1 VSIIKTP
8 APIDISDLK
17 KYFVDKETFF
27 EIDYAAS
34 TIREEKLLV
43 YISNLDLPC
52 DIKVDNDD
60 DAQELVRCYL
70 ESNFLV
76 TLPSLETLVIS
87 LLLQHKGI
95 EEVVNPEMLT
105 ALGPQL
111 DSWIQK
117 LDSLPLFNMYCIND
131 EELQEWVKSENEE
144 NDTADLTGVNFVSLL
159 KYEGFYQFYEKI
171 DSTPTYYSKYFNEY
185 MFKGSN
191 LFSYWAN
198 ENNPMFLLTSAIAE
212 GQIDTQNYIK
222 CVETDTEVYNEYV
235 EQETN

>member
-76 TLPSLETLVIS
+76 TLPSLEQLTIS

>member
-1 VSIIKTP
+1 MSIIKTP
-8 APIDISDLK
+8 APIDITDLK

-76 TLPSLETLVIS
+76 TLPSLEQLTIS

-222 CVETDTEVYNEYV
+222 CVETDTEVYNECV

>member
-1 VSIIKTP
+1 MSIIKTP

>member
-8 APIDISDLK
+8 APIDIADLK
-17 KYFVDKETFF
+17 KFFIDKETFF

-52 DIKVDNDD
+52 DITVDNDD
-60 DAQELVRCYL
+60 DALELVRCYL

-76 TLPSLETLVIS
+76 SLPSLEALVIS

-95 EEVVNPEMLT
+95 EEVKNQDMLT
-105 ALGPQL
+105 ALSLQL
-111 DSWIQK
+111 DSWVQK

-131 EELQEWVKSENEE
+131 EELQEWVKSEHKE
-144 NDTADLTGVNFVSLL
+144 NDTAELTGVNFVSLL
-159 KYEGFYQFYEKI
+159 KYEDFYQFYEKI

-212 GQIDTQNYIK
+212 GQIDTENYIK
-222 CVETDTEVYNEYV
+222 CVE
-235 EQETN
+235 QETN

>member
-1 VSIIKTP
+1 MSIIKTP

-76 TLPSLETLVIS
+76 TLPSLEQLTIS

>member
-1 VSIIKTP
+1 MSIIKTP

-76 TLPSLETLVIS
+76 TLPSLEQLTIS

-185 MFKGSN
+185 MFKGNN

-198 ENNPMFLLTSAIAE
+198 ENNPMFLLTNAIAQ

>member
-1 VSIIKTP
+1 MNIIKTP
-8 APIDISDLK
+8 APIDIADLK

-76 TLPSLETLVIS
+76 TLPSLEQFTIS

-131 EELQEWVKSENEE
+131 EELQEWVKSEHEE
-144 NDTADLTGVNFVSLL
+144 NDTADLTGVNFVSIL
-159 KYEGFYQFYEKI
+159 KYEDFYQFYEKI

-185 MFKGSN
+185 MFKGNN

-198 ENNPMFLLTSAIAE
+198 ENNPMFLLTNAIAQ

-222 CVETDTEVYNEYV
+222 SVETDTEVYNKYV
-235 EQETN
+235 EQGTN

>member
-8 APIDISDLK
+8 APIDIADLK

-76 TLPSLETLVIS
+76 TLPSLEQFTIS

-185 MFKGSN
+185 MFKGNN

-198 ENNPMFLLTSAIAE
+198 ENNPMFLLTNAIAQ

-222 CVETDTEVYNEYV
+222 SVETDTEVYNKYV
-235 EQETN
+235 EQGTN